1 MVDKLKNH
9 HLRDWL
15 RKIWPGLPSGVS
27 DLRGALGAA
36 VEDVGRLTVATV
48 LGYLLTV
55 KLLPAPVDLTGALT
69 AMLIVQ
75 ASLRGSFRAGMVRV
89 VAVLTGIS
97 VAMVVATFVG
107 LHWWSLALVVFAALM
122 MARVLRLESGSLE
135 AAISA
140 MLILGSAGAEVAA
153 FTRFANTLIGT
164 AVGILLPLLWPRRV
178 RIPDLTRDLKEI
190 SARLSEVFGDTA
202 SHLKQDPMT
211 KDEASRWLRATRHI
225 TPLIS
230 SATTTLDEAADVQ
243 RYNTRQIF
251 NADVVPLVR
260 NGLEAM
266 ERSLLSS
273 RNLFR
278 IVETAAPEQR
288 TPDDGYGDYVRPAL
302 AGVLDGLSRVIK
314 TFADLVES
322 DAIGDAAEAEQRH
335 EAAMVDARA
344 ATANLTELMRVD
356 TGQTKLWL
364 LRGTI
369 LSAIENILAELDLTA
384 YRVFRD
390 EWRASQLGRAL
401 PAGSIGPHIRSPWG
415 QLAQQRLR
423 ARAARSR
430 VAHPEGSHQVTWD
443 DTTAL
448 MPAAEQPDP
457 PPDDRP
463 A

>member
-1 MVDKLKNH
+1 MVDKLKKH

-202 SHLKQDPMT
+202 SHLKQHPMT

-225 TPLIS
+225 TPLVS

-302 AGVLDGLSRVIK
+302 ASVLDGLSRVIK

>member
-190 SARLSEVFGDTA
+190 SARLSEVFGDTS
-202 SHLKQDPMT
+202 SHLRQHPMT

-225 TPLIS
+225 TPLVS